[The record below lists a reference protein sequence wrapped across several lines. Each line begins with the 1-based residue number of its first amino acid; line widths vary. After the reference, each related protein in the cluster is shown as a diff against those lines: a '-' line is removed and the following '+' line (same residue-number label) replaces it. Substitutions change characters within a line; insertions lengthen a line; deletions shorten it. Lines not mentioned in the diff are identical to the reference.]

1 MTVSDWLEN
10 AIRDADARGL
20 GSLRSSLQALAQAT
34 LALRRA
40 DWNADAAARTPETH
54 DRPSPPSPSHV

>member
-40 DWNADAAARTPETH
+40 DWNADAAARTPETQ
-54 DRPSPPSPSHV
+54 DRPPLPHV

>member
-10 AIRDADARGL
+10 AIRDADTRGL

-40 DWNADAAARTPETH
+40 DWNADASA
-54 DRPSPPSPSHV
+54 DRAPTAPGQASPHV

>member
-40 DWNADAAARTPETH
+40 DWNADAAAHALETR
-54 DRPSPPSPSHV
+54 DRPSPPHA

>member
-20 GSLRSSLQALAQAT
+20 GSLRANLQALAQAT

-40 DWNADAAARTPETH
+40 DWNADAAGRAPEAPGH
-54 DRPSPPSPSHV
+54 APFHV